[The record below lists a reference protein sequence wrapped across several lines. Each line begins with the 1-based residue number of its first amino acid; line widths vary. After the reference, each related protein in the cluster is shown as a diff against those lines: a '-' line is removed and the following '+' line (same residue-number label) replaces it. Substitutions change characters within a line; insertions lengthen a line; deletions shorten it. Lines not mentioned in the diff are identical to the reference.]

1 MRPIRSSLAVVV
13 VAALGSGAAVH
24 AQVPQKLPTKS
35 TVDTLNAVTVQ
46 NNRKTSVA
54 IYLEYGKFDRR
65 LGIVAPLSMA
75 TLRLPDF
82 AVQGHEAVR
91 LFAHPNG
98 EVNDLTSQALWLKT
112 PARLSF
118 VIPAYGQMPPGSDE
132 AMHEVIAPE
141 QLDEATLTVENPR
154 DVPCTILAAQ
164 GSFEARL
171 GVVPA
176 HGRETLQFP
185 TSVLHGRALAIV
197 IHPEGGLDLA
207 TQRLMVKKGDHLGM
221 RVPEH

>member
-1 MRPIRSSLAVVV
+1 MRPKWTHWAVAV

-35 TVDTLNAVTVQ
+35 TVDTVNTVTVQ

-65 LGIVAPLSMA
+65 LGVVPPLGME

-82 AVQGHEAVR
+82 ATRGHEAVR

-98 EVNDLTSQALWLKT
+98 EINDLMSQAMWLKT

-118 VIPAYGQMPPGSDE
+118 VIPAFGDMPPGSDE
-132 AMHEVIAPE
+132 TMKEVLPPE
-141 QLDEATLTVENPR
+141 QIDEATITVENPR

-185 TSVLHGRALAIV
+185 TSVLHGRALSIIV
-197 IHPEGGLDLA
+197 HPEGGLDLG
-207 TQRLMVKKGDHLGM
+207 TQRLTVKKGDHLGL
-221 RVPEH
+221 RVPQH